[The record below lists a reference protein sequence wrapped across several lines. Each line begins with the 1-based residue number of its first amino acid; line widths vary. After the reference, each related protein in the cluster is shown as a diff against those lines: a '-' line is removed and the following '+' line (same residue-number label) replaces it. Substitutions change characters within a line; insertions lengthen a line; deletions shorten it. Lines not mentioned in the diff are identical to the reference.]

1 MVKLGAKKTDGL
13 LPPVTEDDTI
23 HMSDFVYLFGDV
35 DRSLLAQGPVF
46 NFYCPIMQFD
56 KTKYWP
62 SDTLTYACPSKLSF
76 ERISCCRLSGYMQ

>member
-1 MVKLGAKKTDGL
+1 MGIKKTDGL

-46 NFYCPIMQFD
+46 PY
-56 KTKYWP
+56 
-62 SDTLTYACPSKLSF
+62 
-76 ERISCCRLSGYMQ
+76 ISLINSLYLFL

>member
-46 NFYCPIMQFD
+46 LFY
-56 KTKYWP
+56 KYL
-62 SDTLTYACPSKLSF
+62 LTASINKSLN
-76 ERISCCRLSGYMQ
+76 L